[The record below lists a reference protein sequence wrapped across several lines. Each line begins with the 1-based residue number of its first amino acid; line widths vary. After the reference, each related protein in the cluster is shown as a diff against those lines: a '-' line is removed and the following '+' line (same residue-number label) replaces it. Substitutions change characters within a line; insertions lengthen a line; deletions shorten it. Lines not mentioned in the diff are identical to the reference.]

1 MHALFV
7 YFNWENFL
15 RNFWEVCTFRLVRIF
30 TPEDMFAS
38 GKEIGKGCGD
48 VHSISDFLFDF
59 EPHKVSHIRSR
70 SSSLNWT
77 TYSWEIISW
86 KALKKKNFKI
96 TEKYAYLMIT
106 CAIKTNYDNLC
117 DQNEL
122 RILLLLHNY
131 LFVLTFMRKIEA
143 HVYVIK
149 DVTSNRL
156 KLHPRST
163 SNEFREGQH

>member
-59 EPHKVSHIRSR
+59 EPHKVSLLSVVFTELNDLFLGNHFMKGSEEEEFQNNREIR
-70 SSSLNWT
+70 LPD
-77 TYSWEIISW
+77 
-86 KALKKKNFKI
+86 
-96 TEKYAYLMIT
+96 
-106 CAIKTNYDNLC
+106 DNLC

-122 RILLLLHNY
+122 
-131 LFVLTFMRKIEA
+131 
-143 HVYVIK
+143 
-149 DVTSNRL
+149 
-156 KLHPRST
+156 
-163 SNEFREGQH
+163 

>member
-1 MHALFV
+1 MVSSASKRAKMHALFV
-7 YFNWENFL
+7 HFNWENFL

-77 TYSWEIISW
+77 IYSWEIISW

-122 RILLLLHNY
+122 SEDIAAPPQLLVC
-131 LFVLTFMRKIEA
+131 FDIQAEDWGPRVCDQGR
-143 HVYVIK
+143 YV
-149 DVTSNRL
+149 
-156 KLHPRST
+156 
-163 SNEFREGQH
+163 